1 MQILVNISDDIGEK
15 IKKEKQEKI
24 SPSYSFTV
32 HKALSFYFSS
42 NYTQSI
48 KNQKKQIS
56 SFDIDEVFAEI
67 KKRNPS
73 EERNGRHK
81 RWHIE
86 KAIEN
91 FGAAKI
97 LKEIAKCQ
105 DNEKITA
112 DNLNT
117 LCTWIP
123 KEHRNKNGKPE
134 KPKVNTTDE
143 WIPDEQYGGLK
154 INRNYIPK

>member
-1 MQILVNISDDIGEK
+1 MLKKSITINEKNVDYILNEVKRGK
-15 IKKEKQEKI
+15 
-24 SPSYSFTV
+24 SPSFSWTV
-32 HKALSFYFSS
+32 NLAINFFIENQSTMLNKKS
-42 NYTQSI
+42 NP
-48 KNQKKQIS
+48 KKVS
-56 SFDIDEVFAEI
+56 SFDIDEIFAEI

-86 KAIEN
+86 KAIEA

-105 DNEKITA
+105 DAEKIRA
-112 DNLNT
+112 DNLIT

-123 KEHRNKNGKPE
+123 KEERKKKDN